1 MSNIS
6 VSRCKIPTG
15 ENSDSVYVKVKN
27 VNQKISR
34 QITLNAYSENSPT
47 KESLPVYLD
56 TQLTQI
62 DTLEPETEKTYR
74 IDTSNLK
81 GKVIFEITQKMGS
94 SGIRTL
100 KNSKNPSLVELHLK

>member
-6 VSRCKIPTG
+6 VSRCKIPTE

-56 TQLTQI
+56 TQPTHI
-62 DTLEPETEKTYR
+62 DTLEPETEKIYR
-74 IDTSNLK
+74 IDVSNLK
-81 GKVIFEITQKMGS
+81 GKIIFEITQKMGS

-100 KNSKNPSLVELHLK
+100 KSSKNPSFVELHIK

>member
-6 VSRCKIPTG
+6 VTRCKLPTE

-27 VNQKISR
+27 ANQNLSR
-34 QITLNAYSENSPT
+34 QITINAYSENSPT

-56 TQLTQI
+56 NQPAHL
-62 DTLEPETEKTYR
+62 DTLEPETEKIYR
-74 IDTSNLK
+74 IDVSNLK
-81 GKVIFEITQKMGS
+81 GKVIFEITQKMGN
-94 SGIRTL
+94 SGIKTL